1 METDMIDIIFNK
13 ANQSFTVAH
22 DDFTLDQYRFIK
34 IDSQGKIFLFL
45 PKLGE
50 NKTPDVMSERFIGE
64 LSPRILSQ
72 IDGNTAYQMIRT
84 SGWSIA
90 KVSRLSLPL

>member
-1 METDMIDIIFNK
+1 MIDIIFNK
-13 ANQSFTVAH
+13 ATKSLTVAH

-34 IDSQGKIFLFL
+34 INSQGKIFLFL
-45 PKLGE
+45 PKSGE
-50 NKTPDVMSERFIGE
+50 NKTPDVISQRFIGE
-64 LSPRILSQ
+64 LSPKILSQ
-72 IDGNTAYQMIRT
+72 IDGDTAYQIIRT